1 MNRILCFGLLLCS
14 ATACQQSLL
23 HEAQDVEEVQL
34 ANYYLEL
41 DINDVLY
48 ASPDEQDTTHVNAD
62 QDLDFAFTFKD
73 LALED
78 RYLYFANTY
87 GLDEDSIAIIGN
99 VRFIQS
105 VGSTFPEDLFDLEF
119 VLTEARDNLEQNTD
133 GTYRYLDKEVLA
145 NRLATEN
152 FGNNSLFSGNNV
164 SQMMLTLAQPVE
176 PLSGWGDMLLSSNG
190 FYFPH
195 EVLDLTEVSYL
206 AEQDAIVIG
215 GTFEVELKVL
225 SCGFYSFYS
234 VQEASFRALIQ

>member
-1 MNRILCFGLLLCS
+1 MNRILCFALLLCS
-14 ATACQQSLL
+14 VTACKDSILQ
-23 HEAQDVEEVQL
+23 EAQDIEEVQL

-41 DINDVLY
+41 DINKIDYQSV
-48 ASPDEQDTTHVNAD
+48 DDQDTTHVNAD
-62 QDLDFAFTFKD
+62 QDLDFNLTFKD
-73 LALED
+73 VATED

-87 GLDEDSIAIIGN
+87 GLASDSIAIIGN
-99 VRFIQS
+99 IRFIQS

-119 VLTEARDNLEQNTD
+119 VLTEARDNLAQNAD
-133 GTYRYLDKEVLA
+133 GTYVYLDNQVLA

-164 SQMMLTLAQPVE
+164 SQLLLTLAQPIE
-176 PLSGWGDMLLSSNG
+176 PLQGWGDMLLSSNG

-206 AEQDAIVIG
+206 AEEDAIVVG
-215 GTFEVELKVL
+215 GTFEVELKIL

-234 VQEASFRALIQ
+234 VQHASFRALIK

>member
-23 HEAQDVEEVQL
+23 YEAQDVEEVQL

-41 DINDVLY
+41 DISDVLY

-105 VGSTFPEDLFDLEF
+105 VGSAFPEDLFDLEF

-164 SQMMLTLAQPVE
+164 SQLLLTLAQPVE

>member
-23 HEAQDVEEVQL
+23 YEAQDVEEVQL

-41 DINDVLY
+41 DISDVLY

-105 VGSTFPEDLFDLEF
+105 VGSAFPEDLFDLEF

>member
-23 HEAQDVEEVQL
+23 YEAQDVEEVQL

-41 DINDVLY
+41 DISDVLY

-164 SQMMLTLAQPVE
+164 SQLLLTLAQPVE

>member
-23 HEAQDVEEVQL
+23 YEAQDVEEVQL

-48 ASPDEQDTTHVNAD
+48 ASPAEQDTTHVNAD

-105 VGSTFPEDLFDLEF
+105 VGSAFPEDLFDLEF

-164 SQMMLTLAQPVE
+164 SQLLLTLAQPVG